1 MYSLPTQLFTLRP
14 HLVRRI
20 MGLGKERH
28 YLRMFGCR
36 RNLGGKES
44 DSHWKGNWGE
54 MVSSIQVRIHF
65 PTFKYPFFLPISLTF
80 PNTRKEID
88 GNCRGKETKE
98 LISFA
103 FLSVNQTRPNENYN
117 FPKERKEQ
125 RIDFLSFPQTKQGL
139 NTAIL

>member
-44 DSHWKGNWGE
+44 DSHWKGNWGK

-88 GNCRGKETKE
+88 GNC
-98 LISFA
+98 
-103 FLSVNQTRPNENYN
+103 N
-117 FPKERKEQ
+117 FSKERKHQ
-125 RIDFLSFPQTKQGL
+125 GIDFLCFPFREPNK
-139 NTAIL
+139 A